1 MLSKFILR
9 VLFVS
14 LLCIAGS
21 VAVFAQD
28 ASSST
33 SRPSASPED
42 APESFRENLAKLR
55 IKAEQKEFDELIQRG
70 EQALKLSNEIYKDFE
85 EKKNLTLTD
94 TKKLEQLEK
103 VVKKIRQD
111 LGAKD
116 ESNTVDE
123 EDNSLKTLG
132 NIISNI
138 KETTENLL
146 SELKKT
152 TRHSISVVAVQSSNT
167 LLKLVKFVKFNKE

>member
-123 EDNSLKTLG
+123 EDNSPKTLG

>member
-1 MLSKFILR
+1 M
-9 VLFVS
+9 
-14 LLCIAGS
+14 LCIAGS